1 MGSDGMQITIPDF
14 NDDDDAYRSGPLFGR
29 AAASGGQPS
38 IWGNA
43 TFSSLG
49 LESPTISTPQGINER
64 PGGSYFHARGD
75 SSASQDS
82 GFSAPYNGSAA
93 TSGTARKA
101 SKSAPFTH
109 STQSSVAT
117 TSSSPFAKKSSFA
130 SLRNAF
136 KSAKSNDVPPPMP
149 TLDMQ
154 AYPALNNP
162 FNRSTSSLA
171 QAPPMPSRQ
180 NTMNASPPNF
190 RPATPGG
197 GEGRAK
203 PSKSRDYTRSQHS
216 HSGSL
221 FHNSDNGSDHGIGHL
236 PFGSPPPLPPMPN
249 AFGMHADD
257 AGSFSDAEDRVVPDP
272 KTPSDYA
279 LHAIFLRF
287 AASAE
292 SHIDEFLRLPMDR
305 EPHLEDYIGPGV
317 DEKFDDMLSSL
328 GKVAQRHAQPVID
341 SIMRWRKSQSDPV
354 SQDVLRHHLSQSP
367 SAPRAVRMPDVSHAL
382 KERKL
387 LASIYIMSRALIA
400 VAKSISKDG
409 LPETEGHSLEELTFD
424 QFKRHDPKM
433 TLQSANHR
441 CIADLHA
448 ALLGHLADIRFES
461 VTDRFLTELGP
472 IAAGQVA
479 KDADMRFENLVKGL
493 KHIHIKAS
501 QIRHVWPPERFEE
514 GAEFLAALSK
524 SFENA
529 HGNRLKTIFAE
540 TMVQLLHPIGKTAQ
554 AEVNHPEWAKAM
566 EVIYPKARDMTTK
579 PRYWHVA
586 YPLAITALCV
596 APHEYFLRN
605 WTASFEAGL
614 GRLKEKVHRMTVLNG
629 MMRLLWTYLYRCH
642 EPASTVSIKLD
653 GVFKHFFPPN
663 RLAVVPQEDHLQPF
677 IYMVHFALSRHFD
690 IGSELCLDLLQERNI
705 NAQSS
710 QIAHALAPERMTIA
724 TQAILLSLNLIERE
738 ESVPSW
744 PSSTDFTSIPP
755 WEDYPSSSSTLPA
768 AVHSKTNW
776 MEFLDRANSCLA
788 VVARACFQS
797 VGKWSVLDEQW
808 STSRLGPAYEET
820 NNYIVRHHPEG
831 SVAYSEQYGP
841 QINVLQV
848 IYQSWPRCLHST
860 LPPDDAFDMLIRGVI
875 HIEPAVGE
883 ASTSA
888 LQRFMADPI
897 HAPVLLS
904 RFSAF
909 LFSTLSIAQ
918 EGFGMRLPIECARL
932 LNLWISFVDRWIHET
947 MQRPVQSWT
956 PEDSDNIISRI
967 EEIETGALFLL
978 AHRRPSAFTVGV
990 KAVRLLKVL
999 MEYMSPEPS
1008 TPASINPHELFAF
1021 VHGLFEEGSSDVFL
1035 RGLDDILEPDEAG
1048 RLEQWRQS
1056 TRPDKLVR
1064 LADSE
1069 HPIDRVLWRHVYS
1082 SYVQT
1087 HMDHAPSIGTT
1098 LREKLV
1104 AAASRGTQ
1112 TMLQL
1117 SGVTSRLPTN
1127 VPQRTGSSGDRDGAR
1142 LVAESRDAI
1151 GQWYSWLKLI
1161 CATALVADSR
1171 PALGGI
1177 RDHSRA
1183 RSDTDFGI
1191 EQMQTTH
1198 DLFWALSRFLD
1209 SDYTIFREVAVSCI
1223 SSFPASG
1230 YSQLLED
1237 LSKLQ
1242 SRQHYDDPRTKSVIA
1257 TPMIGRAR
1265 RQERFHTAVARIYF
1279 LTAHSL
1285 QDQRSTGRQAALTYV
1300 LKYVRNTQT
1309 FLTSPDNRDRFS
1321 MQRLRRYFCGTIE
1334 RLFDA
1339 LATLKD
1345 SDRFIPHNLHLSL
1358 YTMCEEWCQ
1367 LGKQSEDV
1375 KMRLV
1380 YMQTMAA
1387 KSYSD
1392 PASQAEIIQVFQTET
1407 RALSHAAIGA
1417 MAALCQKAFFPPD
1430 VESNSPTDRQVLESL
1445 RPLQVG
1451 PTLDRL
1457 TAILA
1462 SFHEAVQAAGKKALR
1477 SLLSYGRCSPTFLDE
1492 CLRRAFVTSRELDT
1506 SNARFFE
1513 VVADAVC
1520 SGAATAFSF
1529 AQIVCLGLSN
1539 LCHPLLEIRRQA
1551 FNMLELVHEQSM
1563 GIISLSQYEAAVG
1576 SSAPSTYLHAH
1587 RLISDVLAGEH
1598 PDHAIKVLA
1607 QLSDWLPRV
1616 FDSRSER
1623 GVLLLLQ
1630 SLEYWVPNIDL
1641 MNDDK
1646 SGLSSEGR
1654 LTIYHLMTLTL
1665 RYAESYAEQV
1675 LVLWTRLVDTPN
1687 QSNGHAVIRFLLE
1700 QSHKVGST
1708 IFISCAAK
1716 IVACLSQSVI
1726 GRQMVEELCSVVEPA
1741 RMLPSIEHKLAH
1753 PNNEDL
1759 ELWSDLDIL
1768 FSEKPRL
1775 SLGVAQFALL
1785 FLSETAL
1792 ERYWEFQDQLP
1803 VLFHA
1808 LFMHLDH
1815 RQPFVQQ
1822 RSRHMLFQ
1830 LLRSC
1835 LTGYDELPDR
1845 SLHRSR
1851 PELKAAI
1858 QDLEKDLEARIWKED
1873 ESGTEVEA
1881 KMRWFGNAVLT
1892 LVEPLH
1898 PKLSEQWGTL
1908 ALNWGTACS
1917 IRPVAF
1923 RSLQLYRA
1931 LTPRIG
1937 PTHIG
1942 MLLGRLANT
1951 IADEDLAIQSFN
1963 VEIISTLTA
1972 LAGCSDLDSSQ
1983 LPQLFWC
1990 AVACLSTIVE
2000 TEFLHTLHLLDAVLT
2015 RIDLNDPDTADLLF
2029 AYMPTNWTGSS
2040 TLQSSLLTGLRS
2052 SVTSGLTLKILQQLA
2067 KVEDSRLI
2075 DPTEG
2080 RVRDLYTL
2088 SLPWCLHAMSEDIK
2102 DESLQEFA
2110 LNISRL
2116 AEEEE
2121 RPSIERIMTS
2131 FAKGRFRTRDDF
2143 LRQSV
2148 ASLREHYG
2156 VDHWTDVITLLMGLV
2171 LNDARWLQVQTM
2183 QLLKVLF
2190 QQRETKSQVD
2200 LLGSE
2205 LLMPLLRLL
2214 ETDRAAHALDVLDE
2228 PMQISGG
2235 PAAKHVLRMS
2245 LHHHLRASARDVES
2259 VADVFGI
2266 PQPSGWCVPRAGA
2279 HRDACRANVVAVFD
2293 LGKGTL
2299 RPSRIDF
2306 QPDDELAALG
2316 LGHRGMR
2323 HGTGDNGDEDDI
2335 GDMVQDLHELSSYF
2349 QEEPSVDSVV
2359 VNGGS
2364 VSTPVPNGVGGAVSH
2379 RQLEARVAAI
2389 LAKSAEGAER
2399 DVPPTPFVDVFSVN
2413 GSGGGHAANNGHS
2426 HGHGP
2431 VGVLSPTYEEDSE
2444 DESDSDTESDLFEY
2458 DSPSFARFMKPA
2470 PGLAHAHNSH

>member
-14 NDDDDAYRSGPLFGR
+14 NDDDDTFRSTPLFGR
-29 AAASGGQPS
+29 PQQTS

-43 TFSSLG
+43 GGGSG
-49 LESPTISTPQGINER
+49 LDSPTILTPQAINER

-75 SSASQDS
+75 SIASQDS
-82 GFSAPYNGSAA
+82 GQSVPYTSSAPVSTG
-93 TSGTARKA
+93 RKA
-101 SKSAPFTH
+101 SKAAPFTH

-117 TSSSPFAKKSSFA
+117 TSSSPFTKKPSFA

-136 KSAKSNDVPPPMP
+136 KSAKSTEAPPPMP
-149 TLDMQ
+149 PLDVQ
-154 AYPALNNP
+154 AYPALKNP

-171 QAPPMPSRQ
+171 QLPPVPSRQ
-180 NTMNASPPNF
+180 TTMNASPPHF

-197 GEGRAK
+197 GDGRAK
-203 PSKSRDYTRSQHS
+203 TPKSRDYTRSQHS

-221 FHNSDNGSDHGIGHL
+221 FYNSDTGSDYGHGHY
-236 PFGSPPPLPPMPN
+236 PFSSSPPPVPPMPN
-249 AFGMHADD
+249 AFGGHADD
-257 AGSFSDAEDRVVPDP
+257 VGSFSDAEDRIALEP
-272 KTPSDYA
+272 KTPCEFA

-287 AASAE
+287 AAATE
-292 SHIDEFLRLPMDR
+292 SHIEEFLRLPLDR
-305 EPHLEDYIGPGV
+305 EPYLEDYMGPGV

-328 GKVAQRHAQPVID
+328 GKVAQRNAKPVVE
-341 SIMRWRKSQSDPV
+341 SIMRWRKSQKDPV
-354 SQDVLRHHLSQSP
+354 GQELLDHHFSQLP
-367 SAPRAVRMPDVSHAL
+367 SAPRALRMPDASQVL
-382 KERKL
+382 NERKR
-387 LASIYIMSRALIA
+387 LAAFYIMCRALIA
-400 VAKSISKDG
+400 VTRSISKDG
-409 LPETEGHSLEELTFD
+409 LPDAVGHSLEELMFE
-424 QFKRHDPKM
+424 QFKRHDPKLTM
-433 TLQSANHR
+433 QSANYR

-448 ALLGHLADIRFES
+448 VLLGHLADIRFES

-479 KDADMRFENLVKGL
+479 KDADMRYENLVKGL
-493 KHIHIKAS
+493 RHIHIK
-501 QIRHVWPPERFEE
+501 VWPPERFEE
-514 GAEFLAALSK
+514 GADFLASLSK
-524 SFENA
+524 AFENA

-540 TMVQLLHPIGKTAQ
+540 TLVQMLHPIGKTAQ
-554 AEVNHPEWAKAM
+554 AEVNHPEWAKAI
-566 EVIYPKARDMTTK
+566 EVIYPKARDMSAK
-579 PRYWHVA
+579 PRYWQVA
-586 YPLAITALCV
+586 YPLAVTALCV

-605 WTASFEAGL
+605 WSACFEAGL
-614 GRLKEKVHRMTVLNG
+614 GKLKEKVHRITVLNG

-642 EPASTVSIKLD
+642 EPASTASAKLD

-663 RLAVVPQEDHLQPF
+663 RLAINPPEEHLQPF

-690 IGSELCLDLLQERNI
+690 VGSELCLELLQERAVNSV
-705 NAQSS
+705 NTQTS
-710 QIAHALAPERMTIA
+710 QLSQLLAPERMTIA
-724 TQAILLSLNLIERE
+724 AQAILLSLHVIERE
-738 ESVPSW
+738 EPMPSW
-744 PSSTDFTSIPP
+744 PSSSDFASIPS
-755 WEDYPSSSSTLPA
+755 WEDYPSASGALPA
-768 AVHSKTNW
+768 SVTSKTNW
-776 MEFLDRANSCLA
+776 TDFLDRATSCLTI
-788 VVARACFQS
+788 VALACFKS
-797 VGKWSVLDEQW
+797 VGKWSVLDDQW
-808 STSRLGPAYEET
+808 TTSRLGPTYEET
-820 NNYIVRHHPEG
+820 HNYVIRHHPEG
-831 SVAYSEQYGP
+831 SVAYSDQYSP
-841 QINVLQV
+841 QINMLQV
-848 IYQSWPRCLHST
+848 SYQSWPRFLHSS
-860 LPPDDAFDMLIRGVI
+860 LSLDDAFDMLIRGVI
-875 HIEPAVGE
+875 HIEPAIGE
-883 ASTSA
+883 AATLA
-888 LQRFMADPI
+888 LQRFMADAA
-897 HAPVLLS
+897 HASILLS

-909 LFSTLSIAQ
+909 LFSNASIAQ
-918 EGFGMRLPIECARL
+918 EGFGMRLPVECARL
-932 LNLWISFVDRWIHET
+932 VNLWISFVDRWIHDT
-947 MQRPVQSWT
+947 MQQPPQSWSQGELENVT
-956 PEDSDNIISRI
+956 ARV

-978 AHRRPSAFTVGV
+978 AHRKPSAYTVGV
-990 KAVRLLKVL
+990 KAVRLLKAL
-999 MEYMSPEPS
+999 MDHMSPEPS
-1008 TPASINPHELFAF
+1008 TPSSVRPRELFAF
-1021 VHGLFEEGSSDVFL
+1021 IRGLFGDGSPDTFF
-1035 RGLDDILEPDEAG
+1035 RGLDDILESDEAA
-1048 RLEQWRQS
+1048 RLNQWRQS
-1056 TRPDKLVR
+1056 ARLDKLVR

-1069 HPIDRVLWRHVYS
+1069 HFVDRVLWRHVYPLFL
-1082 SYVQT
+1082 QT
-1087 HMDHAPSIGTT
+1087 YMDLAPSIGTT
-1098 LREKLV
+1098 FREKLV
-1104 AAASRGTQ
+1104 AAAARGASIMQ
-1112 TMLQL
+1112 QL
-1117 SGVTSRLPTN
+1117 SGVNSRLPPN
-1127 VPQRTGSSGDRDGAR
+1127 LPQRTGSSGDRDGAR
-1142 LVAESRDAI
+1142 LVAENRDLI
-1151 GQWYSWLKLI
+1151 NQWHLWLKLI
-1161 CATALVADSR
+1161 SATALVSDSR
-1171 PALGGI
+1171 QAFGGM

-1183 RSDTDFGI
+1183 RSDTDFGP

-1209 SDYTIFREVAVSCI
+1209 SDYTIFRDLAVSCI

-1230 YSQLLED
+1230 YAQLLED

-1242 SRQHYDDPRTKSVIA
+1242 SRQHYDDPRAKGTVT

-1279 LTAHSL
+1279 LTTHSL
-1285 QDQRSTGRQAALTYV
+1285 QDQRSSSRQTALTYV
-1300 LKYVRNTQT
+1300 LKYVRRMQE

-1334 RLFDA
+1334 HLFDA

-1345 SDRFIPHNLHLSL
+1345 SDRFIPHNLHLAL
-1358 YTMCEEWCQ
+1358 YTMCEQWCQ

-1375 KMRLV
+1375 KRRLV
-1380 YMQTMAA
+1380 HMQTMAA
-1387 KSYSD
+1387 NSYSD
-1392 PASQAEIIQVFQTET
+1392 PASQADIIQVFQTET

-1430 VESNSPTDRQVLESL
+1430 LESNSPTDRQALESL
-1445 RPLQVG
+1445 KPLQVG
-1451 PTLDRL
+1451 STLDRL

-1462 SFHEAVQAAGKKALR
+1462 SFHEPVQAAGKKALR
-1477 SLLSYGRCSPTFLDE
+1477 SLLCYSRCSPNFLDE

-1520 SGAATAFSF
+1520 TGNATAFSF
-1529 AQIVCLGLSN
+1529 AQVVCLGLSN

-1551 FNMLELVHEQSM
+1551 FNMLEMVHEQEM
-1563 GIISLSQYEAAVG
+1563 GMISLSQYEAAVG

-1607 QLSDWLPRV
+1607 QLADWLPRV
-1616 FDSRSER
+1616 FDNRSER

-1641 MNDDK
+1641 MNDDR

-1654 LTIYHLMTLTL
+1654 LTIYHLMALTL

-1716 IVACLSQSVI
+1716 IVACLSQSAI

-1753 PNNEDL
+1753 PNDEDL

-1803 VLFHA
+1803 ILFHA

-1845 SLHRSR
+1845 SLYRSR

-1858 QDLEKDLEARIWKED
+1858 QSLEKEAEARLWKED
-1873 ESGTEVEA
+1873 ESGPEVEE
-1881 KMRWFGNAVLT
+1881 KMRWLGNAVLN

-1898 PKLSEQWGTL
+1898 PKLSELWGTL

-1937 PTHIG
+1937 PTHVG

-1951 IADEDLAIQSFN
+1951 IADENEAIQSFN

-1972 LAGCSDLDSSQ
+1972 LASSDDLDAWQ

-1990 AVACLSTIVE
+1990 AVACLSTTVE
-2000 TEFLHTLHLLDAVLT
+2000 SEFLHTLHLLDAVLT
-2015 RIDLNDPDTADLLF
+2015 RIDLNDPDTAELLF

-2040 TLQSSLLTGLRS
+2040 SLQSNLLIGLRS
-2052 SVTSGLTLKILQQLA
+2052 SVTSSHTLKLLQRLT
-2067 KVEDSRLI
+2067 KVDDSRLI
-2075 DPTEG
+2075 DPSEG

-2088 SLPWCLHAMSEDIK
+2088 SLPWCLRAMADDLK

-2110 LNISRL
+2110 MHISRL

-2121 RPSIERIMTS
+2121 RPSIQRIMTS
-2131 FAKGRFRTRDDF
+2131 FAKARFRTKDDF

-2156 VDHWTDVITLLMGLV
+2156 VDHWTEVITLLMGLV
-2171 LNDARWLQVQTM
+2171 LNNERWLRVHTM
-2183 QLLKVLF
+2183 QILKVLF

-2205 LLMPLLRLL
+2205 LLMPLLALL
-2214 ETDRAAHALDVLDE
+2214 ETDLAAQALDVLDE

-2245 LHHHLRASARDVES
+2245 LHHHLPTNPEDVES
-2259 VADVFGI
+2259 VAEVFGI
-2266 PQPSGWCVPRAGA
+2266 PKPSGWCVPRAGA
-2279 HRDACRANVVAVFD
+2279 RRDECRANVVAVFD
-2293 LGKGTL
+2293 LGKGAL

-2306 QPDDELAALG
+2306 QPDDELGLALS
-2316 LGHRGMR
+2316 RGR
-2323 HGTGDNGDEDDI
+2323 GALALQSEDDL
-2335 GDMVQDLHELSSYF
+2335 GEMVQHLHELSSFF
-2349 QEEPSVDSVV
+2349 QDEPPEDLADPRGG
-2359 VNGGS
+2359 NGGAPATNGDG
-2364 VSTPVPNGVGGAVSH
+2364 VADKVPH
-2379 RQLEARVAAI
+2379 RQLEARVMAI
-2389 LAKSAEGAER
+2389 LAKSAESTER
-2399 DVPPTPFVDVFSVN
+2399 DVPPTPFVDVFNVGGTGIAVGPEN
-2413 GSGGGHAANNGHS
+2413 G
-2426 HGHGP
+2426 
-2431 VGVLSPTYEEDSE
+2431 LSPTYEEDSE
-2444 DESDSDTESDLFEY
+2444 DETDSDTESDLFEY
-2458 DSPSFARFMKPA
+2458 DSPSFARFMNPS
-2470 PGLAHAHNSH
+2470 GLQAAALSHSSH

>member
-14 NDDDDAYRSGPLFGR
+14 TDDDETFRSTPLFGR
-29 AAASGGQPS
+29 PQQTSM
-38 IWGNA
+38 WGNA
-43 TFSSLG
+43 GSSSG
-49 LESPTISTPQGINER
+49 LDSPTILTPQAMSER

-75 SSASQDS
+75 SIASQDS
-82 GFSAPYNGSAA
+82 GQSVPY
-93 TSGTARKA
+93 TSSGPLPTPRKA
-101 SKSAPFTH
+101 SKTAPFTH

-117 TSSSPFAKKSSFA
+117 TSSSPFTKKSSFA

-136 KSAKSNDVPPPMP
+136 KSAKSTEVPPPMP
-149 TLDMQ
+149 PLDVQ
-154 AYPALNNP
+154 AYPALKNP

-171 QAPPMPSRQ
+171 QLPPGPSRQ
-180 NTMNASPPNF
+180 ATMNASPPQF

-197 GEGRAK
+197 GDGRAK
-203 PSKSRDYTRSQHS
+203 TPKSRDYTRSQHS

-221 FHNSDNGSDHGIGHL
+221 FYNSDTGSDHGHGHY
-236 PFGSPPPLPPMPN
+236 PFSSSPPPVPPMPN
-249 AFGMHADD
+249 AFGGHADD
-257 AGSFSDAEDRVVPDP
+257 AGSFSDAEDKIALDP
-272 KTPSDYA
+272 KTPAEFA

-292 SHIDEFLRLPMDR
+292 SHINEFLRLPLDR
-305 EPHLEDYIGPGV
+305 EPYLEDYMGPGV

-328 GKVAQRHAQPVID
+328 GKVAQRNAKPVVD
-341 SIMRWRKSQSDPV
+341 SVMRWRKSQNDPAT
-354 SQDVLRHHLSQSP
+354 QDLLRHHLSQSP
-367 SAPRAVRMPDVSHAL
+367 SAPRALRMPDVPQAL
-382 KERKL
+382 NERKW
-387 LASIYIMSRALIA
+387 LASIYIMCRALIA
-400 VAKSISKDG
+400 VARSISKDG
-409 LPETEGHSLEELTFD
+409 LPEAVGHSLEELTFE
-424 QFKRHDPKM
+424 QFKRHDPKLTM
-433 TLQSANHR
+433 QSANYR
-441 CIADLHA
+441 CIADLQA
-448 ALLGHLADIRFES
+448 ALLGHLAEIRFES

-479 KDADMRFENLVKGL
+479 KDADMRYENLVKGL
-493 KHIHIKAS
+493 KHIHIK
-501 QIRHVWPPERFEE
+501 VWPPERFEE
-514 GAEFLAALSK
+514 GADFLVSLSK
-524 SFENA
+524 VFENA

-540 TMVQLLHPIGKTAQ
+540 TLVQLLHPIGKTAQ
-554 AEVNHPEWAKAM
+554 AEVNHPEWAKAI
-566 EVIYPKARDMTTK
+566 EVIYPKARDMSAK
-579 PRYWHVA
+579 PRYWQVA
-586 YPLAITALCV
+586 YPLAVTALCV

-605 WTASFEAGL
+605 WSACFEAGL
-614 GRLKEKVHRMTVLNG
+614 GKLKEKVHRITVLNG

-642 EPASTVSIKLD
+642 EPASTASAKLD

-663 RLAVVPQEDHLQPF
+663 RLAINPQEEHLQPF
-677 IYMVHFALSRHFD
+677 TYMVHFALSRHFD
-690 IGSELCLDLLQERNI
+690 VGSELCLDLLQERAVNS
-705 NAQSS
+705 QTS
-710 QIAHALAPERMTIA
+710 QISHVLAPERMTIA
-724 TQAILLSLNLIERE
+724 TQAILLSLHLIERE
-738 ESVPSW
+738 EPIPSW
-744 PSSTDFTSIPP
+744 PSSGDFTSIPS
-755 WEDYPSSSSTLPA
+755 WEDYPSSSGVLPA
-768 AVHSKTNW
+768 SIASKPSWTD
-776 MEFLDRANSCLA
+776 FLDRATLCLTTVA
-788 VVARACFQS
+788 VACFQS
-797 VGKWSVLDEQW
+797 VGKWSVLDDQW
-808 STSRLGPAYEET
+808 TSSRLGPAYEET
-820 NNYIVRHHPEG
+820 HNYIIRHHQEG
-831 SVAYSEQYGP
+831 SVAYSDQYSP
-841 QINVLQV
+841 QISILQV
-848 IYQSWPRCLHST
+848 IYQSWPRFLHSS
-860 LPPDDAFDMLIRGVI
+860 LSLDDAFDMLIRGVI

-883 ASTSA
+883 AATFA
-888 LQRFMADPI
+888 LQRFMADAA
-897 HAPVLLS
+897 HASIVLS
-904 RFSAF
+904 RFSAY
-909 LFSTLSIAQ
+909 LFSTTSIAQ
-918 EGFGMRLPIECARL
+918 EGFGMRLPVECTRL
-932 LNLWISFVDRWIHET
+932 VNLWISFVDRWIHET
-947 MQRPVQSWT
+947 VQRPPQSWSQGELDKVIT
-956 PEDSDNIISRI
+956 RV

-978 AHRRPSAFTVGV
+978 AHRKPSAYTAGV
-990 KAVRLLKVL
+990 KAIRLLKVL
-999 MEYMSPEPS
+999 MEHMSPEPS
-1008 TPASINPHELFAF
+1008 TPASNKPHELFAF
-1021 VHGLFEEGSSDVFL
+1021 IHGLSEDGSPDAFF
-1035 RGLDDILEPDEAG
+1035 RGLDDVLEPDEAA
-1048 RLEQWRQS
+1048 RLAQWRQS

-1069 HPIDRVLWRHVYS
+1069 HSIDRVLWRHVYPLF
-1082 SYVQT
+1082 VQT
-1087 HMDHAPSIGTT
+1087 YMDHAPSIGTT
-1098 LREKLV
+1098 LREKFV
-1104 AAASRGTQ
+1104 TAAARGASFMQ
-1112 TMLQL
+1112 QL
-1117 SGVTSRLPTN
+1117 SGVNSRLPTN

-1142 LVAESRDAI
+1142 LVADNRDLI
-1151 GQWYSWLKLI
+1151 NQWHLWLKLI
-1161 CATALVADSR
+1161 CATALVSDSR

-1183 RSDTDFGI
+1183 RSDTDFGP

-1209 SDYTIFREVAVSCI
+1209 SDFTIFRDLAVSCI
-1223 SSFPASG
+1223 SSFPANG
-1230 YSQLLED
+1230 YAQLLED

-1242 SRQHYDDPRTKSVIA
+1242 SRQHYDDPRAKGAIA

-1285 QDQRSTGRQAALTYV
+1285 QDQRSSGRQAALTYV
-1300 LKYVRNTQT
+1300 LKYVRRMQE
-1309 FLTSPDNRDRFS
+1309 FLTSSDNRDRFS

-1345 SDRFIPHNLHLSL
+1345 SDRFIPHNLHLAL

-1375 KMRLV
+1375 KRRLV
-1380 YMQTMAA
+1380 HMQTMAA

-1430 VESNSPTDRQVLESL
+1430 IESNSPTDRQALDSL
-1445 RPLQVG
+1445 KPLQVG

-1457 TAILA
+1457 TAIMA
-1462 SFHEAVQAAGKKALR
+1462 SFHEPVQAAGKKALR
-1477 SLLSYGRCSPTFLDE
+1477 SLLCYSRCSATFLDE

-1520 SGAATAFSF
+1520 TGNATAFNF

-1551 FNMLELVHEQSM
+1551 FNMLELVHEQAM
-1563 GIISLSQYEAAVG
+1563 GMIPLSQYEAAVG

-1607 QLSDWLPRV
+1607 QLADWLPRV
-1616 FDSRSER
+1616 FDNRSER

-1641 MNDDK
+1641 MNDER

-1654 LTIYHLMTLTL
+1654 LTIYHLMALTL

-1675 LVLWTRLVDTPN
+1675 LVLWTRLVDAPN

-1716 IVACLSQSVI
+1716 IVACLSQSAV

-1753 PNNEDL
+1753 PNDEDL

-1815 RQPFVQQ
+1815 RQPFLQQ

-1845 SLHRSR
+1845 SMYRSR
-1851 PELKAAI
+1851 PELKAVI
-1858 QDLEKDLEARIWKED
+1858 QNLEKEVEARLWRDD
-1873 ESGTEVEA
+1873 ESGPEIEE
-1881 KMRWFGNAVLT
+1881 KMRWFGNAVLN

-1937 PTHIG
+1937 PTHVG

-1951 IADEDLAIQSFN
+1951 IADDDLAIQSFN
-1963 VEIISTLTA
+1963 VEIMSTLTA
-1972 LAGCSDLDSSQ
+1972 LACSSDLDASQ

-1990 AVACLSTIVE
+1990 AVACLSTTVE
-2000 TEFLHTLHLLDAVLT
+2000 AEFLHALRLLDAVLT
-2015 RIDLNDPDTADLLF
+2015 RVDLNDPDTTELLF
-2029 AYMPTNWTGSS
+2029 AYMPANWTGSGS
-2040 TLQSSLLTGLRS
+2040 LQSSLLIGLRS
-2052 SVTSGLTLKILQQLA
+2052 SVTSDLTLKLLQRLA
-2067 KVEDSRLI
+2067 KIGDARLI
-2075 DPTEG
+2075 DPSEG

-2088 SLPWCLHAMSEDIK
+2088 SLPWCLHAMTEDSR
-2102 DESLQEFA
+2102 DECLQEFA
-2110 LNISRL
+2110 LDISRL

-2121 RPSIERIMTS
+2121 RPSVQRIMTS
-2131 FAKGRFRTRDDF
+2131 FAKGRFRTKDDF

-2156 VDHWTDVITLLMGLV
+2156 VDHWTEVITLLMGLV
-2171 LNDARWLQVQTM
+2171 LNNQRWLQVQTM
-2183 QLLKVLF
+2183 QILKVLF

-2214 ETDRAAHALDVLDE
+2214 ETDLAAQALDVLDE

-2245 LHHHLRASARDVES
+2245 LHHHLRASPRDVES
-2259 VADVFGI
+2259 FAEVFGI
-2266 PQPSGWCVPRAGA
+2266 PEPSGWCVPRTET
-2279 HRDACRANVVAVFD
+2279 RREECRANVVAVFD
-2293 LGKGTL
+2293 LGKGNL

-2306 QPDDELAALG
+2306 QPDDELALVLG
-2316 LGHRGMR
+2316 RGQGSLAVQSDDDLGK
-2323 HGTGDNGDEDDI
+2323 
-2335 GDMVQDLHELSSYF
+2335 MVQNLHELSTFF
-2349 QEEPSVDSVV
+2349 QEEPSEDST
-2359 VNGGS
+2359 GS
-2364 VSTPVPNGVGGAVSH
+2364 SDGPRTDGHDAADGVPH
-2379 RQLEARVAAI
+2379 RQLEARVMAI
-2389 LAKSAEGAER
+2389 LAKSAESRDR
-2399 DVPPTPFVDVFSVN
+2399 DVPPTPFVDVFSV
-2413 GSGGGHAANNGHS
+2413 GGGGTVMRNGN
-2426 HGHGP
+2426 G
-2431 VGVLSPTYEEDSE
+2431 LSPTYEEDSE

-2458 DSPSFARFMKPA
+2458 DSPSFARFMN
-2470 PGLAHAHNSH
+2470 PGGPQSGALAHSTY

>member
-14 NDDDDAYRSGPLFGR
+14 NDDDDTFRGGPFFGR
-29 AAASGGQPS
+29 AAGSM
-38 IWGNA
+38 WGNA
-43 TFSSLG
+43 GSSSG
-49 LESPTISTPQGINER
+49 LESPTISTPQAINER
-64 PGGSYFHARGD
+64 AGGSYFHARGD
-75 SSASQDS
+75 SIASQDS
-82 GFSAPYNGSAA
+82 GQSVPYVG
-93 TSGTARKA
+93 GTQRKA
-101 SKSAPFTH
+101 AKAAPFTH

-117 TSSSPFAKKSSFA
+117 TSSSPFTKKSSFA

-136 KSAKSNDVPPPMP
+136 KKSNEVPPPMP
-149 TLDMQ
+149 
-154 AYPALNNP
+154 AYPALNVDP

-171 QAPPMPSRQ
+171 QVTPIPTRPTTS
-180 NTMNASPPNF
+180 NISSPQL

-197 GEGRAK
+197 GEGRARTPK
-203 PSKSRDYTRSQHS
+203 SKDYGRAQHA

-221 FHNSDNGSDHGIGHL
+221 FYSSDNGSDHGHY
-236 PFGSPPPLPPMPN
+236 PFSSSPPPVPPMPD
-249 AFGMHADD
+249 AFAGLADD
-257 AGSFSDAEDRVVPDP
+257 TGSFSDGEDRVVPDP

-287 AASAE
+287 AAAAE
-292 SHIDEFLRLPMDR
+292 QHIDKFLHLPLDR
-305 EPHLEDYIGPGV
+305 EPPLEENMGPGI
-317 DEKFDDMLSSL
+317 DKKFDDMLSSL
-328 GKVAQRHAQPVID
+328 GKIAQRHAKPVVD
-341 SIMRWRKSQSDPV
+341 SVMRWRKSQSDPAG
-354 SQDVLRHHLSQSP
+354 QDLLRHHLSQSP
-367 SAPRAVRMPDVSHAL
+367 SGSRALRMPDVAQAL
-382 KERKL
+382 NERKW

-400 VAKSISKDG
+400 VARSISKDG
-409 LPETEGHSLEELTFD
+409 LPEAVGHSLEELTFE
-424 QFKRHDPKM
+424 QFKRHDAKLTM
-433 TLQSANHR
+433 QSANYR
-441 CIADLHA
+441 CNAELHA
-448 ALLGHLADIRFES
+448 ELLGHLAEIRFES

-493 KHIHIKAS
+493 KHIHIK
-501 QIRHVWPPERFEE
+501 VWPPERFEE
-514 GAEFLAALSK
+514 SAEFLASLSK
-524 SFENA
+524 AFENA

-540 TMVQLLHPIGKTAQ
+540 TLVQLLHPIGKTAQ
-554 AEVNHPEWAKAM
+554 AEVNHPEWAKAI

-579 PRYWHVA
+579 PRYWQVA
-586 YPLAITALCV
+586 YPLAVTALCV

-605 WTASFEAGL
+605 WSACFEAGL
-614 GRLKEKVHRMTVLNG
+614 GKLKEKVHRMTVLNG
-629 MMRLLWTYLYRCH
+629 MLRLLWTYLYRCH
-642 EPASTVSIKLD
+642 EPVSTASTKLD
-653 GVFKHFFPPN
+653 GVFKHFFPAN
-663 RLAVVPQEDHLQPF
+663 RLIVVPQEDHLQPF

-705 NAQSS
+705 NSQSS
-710 QIAHALAPERMTIA
+710 QIAHVLAPERMTIA

-738 ESVPSW
+738 EPMPSW

-755 WEDYPSSSSTLPA
+755 WEDYPSSSDTLPA
-768 AVHSKTNW
+768 SVSAKTNW
-776 MEFLDRANSCLA
+776 VDFLDRATSCLA
-788 VVARACFQS
+788 LVASACYQS

-820 NNYIVRHHPEG
+820 HNYIIKHHPEG
-831 SVAYSEQYGP
+831 SVAYSDQYSP
-841 QINVLQV
+841 QINVLLV
-848 IYQSWPRCLHST
+848 IYQSWPRCLHSS
-860 LPPDDAFDMLIRGVI
+860 LSLDDAFDMLIRGVI

-883 ASTSA
+883 AATAA
-888 LQRFMADPI
+888 LQRFMADP
-897 HAPVLLS
+897 ARGPVLLS

-909 LFSTLSIAQ
+909 LFSPSSIAL
-918 EGFGMRLPIECARL
+918 EGFGMRLPIECTRL

-947 MQRPVQSWT
+947 LEKPLQAWT
-956 PEDSDNIISRI
+956 IEETENIVARV

-978 AHRRPSAFTVGV
+978 AHRKASAYTVGV
-990 KAVRLLKVL
+990 KSIRFLKLL
-999 MEYMSPEPS
+999 MEHMCPEPS

-1021 VHGLFEEGSSDVFL
+1021 VHGLFEEGSSDIFF
-1035 RGLDDILEPDEAG
+1035 RGLDDILEPEHLA
-1048 RLEQWRQS
+1048 RLGQWRQS
-1056 TRPDKLVR
+1056 TNPDKLVR

-1069 HPIDRVLWRHVYS
+1069 HSTDRTIWRHVYS
-1082 SYVQT
+1082 QFVQT
-1087 HMDHAPSIGTT
+1087 YMDHSPSIGTT
-1098 LREKLV
+1098 LREKLIT
-1104 AAASRGTQ
+1104 AAARGTHLMQ
-1112 TMLQL
+1112 QL
-1117 SGVTSRLPTN
+1117 SGVNSRLPTN
-1127 VPQRTGSSGDRDGAR
+1127 VPQRTGSGDRDGAR
-1142 LVAESRDAI
+1142 LVSENRDVIA
-1151 GQWYSWLKLI
+1151 QWHSWIKLV
-1161 CATALVADSR
+1161 CSTALVSDTRA
-1171 PALGGI
+1171 ALGGM

-1183 RSDTDFGI
+1183 RSDTEFGTD
-1191 EQMQTTH
+1191 QMQTTH

-1209 SDYTIFREVAVSCI
+1209 SDFTVFRDLAVSCI
-1223 SSFPASG
+1223 SSFPANG
-1230 YSQLLED
+1230 YSHLLED

-1242 SRQHYDDPRTKSVIA
+1242 SRQHWDDPRAKAA
-1257 TPMIGRAR
+1257 TAAPTIGRAR
-1265 RQERFHTAVARIYF
+1265 RLERFHTAVARIYF

-1300 LKYVRNTQT
+1300 LKYLRNMQT
-1309 FLTSPDNRDRFS
+1309 FLMSPDNRERFS

-1345 SDRFIPHNLHLSL
+1345 SDRFIPHNLHLAL
-1358 YTMCEEWCQ
+1358 YTMCEDWCQ

-1375 KMRLV
+1375 KKRLV

-1417 MAALCQKAFFPPD
+1417 MASLCQKAFFPPD
-1430 VESNSPTDRQVLESL
+1430 VESNSPTDRQGLDSL

-1451 PTLDRL
+1451 STFDRL

-1462 SFHEAVQAAGKKALR
+1462 SFHEPVQAAGKKALR
-1477 SLLSYGRCSPTFLDE
+1477 SLLCYSRCSPGFLDE

-1513 VVADAVC
+1513 VVADALT

-1529 AQIVCLGLSN
+1529 AQVVCLGLSN

-1551 FNMLELVHEQSM
+1551 FNMLEMVHEQSM

-1598 PDHAIKVLA
+1598 PDQAIKVLA
-1607 QLSDWLPRV
+1607 QLADWLPRV
-1616 FDSRSER
+1616 FDNRSER

-1630 SLEYWVPNIDL
+1630 SLEYWVPSIDL

-1654 LTIYHLMTLTL
+1654 LTIYHLMALTL

-1716 IVACLSQSVI
+1716 IVACLSQSAI

-1741 RMLPSIEHKLAH
+1741 RMLPSIEHKLAP
-1753 PNNEDL
+1753 PNHEDL

-1768 FSEKPRL
+1768 FSGEPRL
-1775 SLGVAQFALL
+1775 SLGVAQYALL

-1815 RQPFVQQ
+1815 RHPFVQQ

-1845 SLHRSR
+1845 SLYRSR

-1858 QDLEKDLEARIWKED
+1858 QDLEKEIGTRTWKDD
-1873 ESGTEVEA
+1873 ENSTDVEG
-1881 KMRWFGNAVLT
+1881 KMRWFGNAVLN

-1898 PKLSEQWGTL
+1898 PALSEQWGTL

-1917 IRPVAF
+1917 IRPIAF

-1931 LTPRIG
+1931 LTPQIG
-1937 PTHIG
+1937 PTHVG

-1951 IADEDLAIQSFN
+1951 IADEDTAIQSFN
-1963 VEIISTLTA
+1963 VEILCTLTA
-1972 LAGCSDLDSSQ
+1972 LASSSDLEANQ

-1990 AVACLSTIVE
+1990 SVACLSTTVE
-2000 TEFLHTLHLLDAVLT
+2000 TEYLHTLQLLDAVLT
-2015 RIDLNDPDTADLLF
+2015 RIDLDDPNTADLLF
-2029 AYMPTNWTGSS
+2029 QYMPTNWTGTT
-2040 TLQSSLLTGLRS
+2040 TLQPNLLSGLRS
-2052 SVTSGLTLKILQQLA
+2052 SVTSGLTLRLLERLA
-2067 KVEDSRLI
+2067 NVDDPRLI
-2075 DPTEG
+2075 DASGG

-2088 SLPWCLHAMSEDIK
+2088 SLPWCLYAMSEDSK

-2121 RPSIERIMTS
+2121 RPSIQRIMTS
-2131 FAKGRFRTRDDF
+2131 FAKARFRTRDDF

-2156 VDHWTDVITLLMGLV
+2156 AEHWTEVITLLMGLV
-2171 LNDARWLQVQTM
+2171 LNNTRWLRVQTM
-2183 QLLKVLF
+2183 QILKVLF

-2214 ETDRAAHALDVLDE
+2214 ETDLASQALDVLDE

-2245 LHHHLRASARDVES
+2245 LHHHLRANARDVES

-2266 PQPSGWCVPRAGA
+2266 AQDSGWCSPRATV
-2279 HRDACRANVVAVFD
+2279 HRETCRANVAAVFD

-2306 QPDDELAALG
+2306 QPDDELAALA
-2316 LGHRGMR
+2316 LGRVGRHRHHHR
-2323 HGTGDNGDEDDI
+2323 ERDEDRDADGDDL
-2335 GDMVQDLHELSSYF
+2335 GDMVQNLHELSSYF
-2349 QEEPSVDSVV
+2349 QEEPLVDIVSPGGTPQSTASAGVV
-2359 VNGGS
+2359 
-2364 VSTPVPNGVGGAVSH
+2364 PH

-2399 DVPPTPFVDVFSVN
+2399 DVPPTPFVDVFNVN
-2413 GSGGGHAANNGHS
+2413 GSNHSNGHGHAAN
-2426 HGHGP
+2426 
-2431 VGVLSPTYEEDSE
+2431 VLSPTYEEDSE

-2458 DSPSFARFMKPA
+2458 DSPSFAGFVNPTA
-2470 PGLAHAHNSH
+2470 SLAYSSH

>member
-1 MGSDGMQITIPDF
+1 MGSEGMQITIPDF
-14 NDDDDAYRSGPLFGR
+14 NDDDDFRPAPSLFGR
-29 AAASGGQPS
+29 AQQTSV
-38 IWGNA
+38 WGNA
-43 TFSSLG
+43 GGSSSG
-49 LESPTISTPQGINER
+49 LDSPTILTPQATFDR
-64 PGGSYFHARGD
+64 PGGSYFHNRGD
-75 SSASQDS
+75 SITSQDS
-82 GFSAPYNGSAA
+82 GQSVPYA
-93 TSGTARKA
+93 GTGTVPRKA
-101 SKSAPFTH
+101 SKTTPFTH

-117 TSSSPFAKKSSFA
+117 TSSSPFTKKSSFA

-136 KSAKSNDVPPPMP
+136 KSTKSNDAPPPMP
-149 TLDMQ
+149 PLDMQ
-154 AYPALNNP
+154 AYPALKNP
-162 FNRSTSSLA
+162 FARSTSSLA
-171 QAPPMPSRQ
+171 HAPPVPSRQ
-180 NTMNASPPNF
+180 TTMNASPLHF

-197 GEGRAK
+197 GDGR
-203 PSKSRDYTRSQHS
+203 SKTPKHKDYARSQHS
-216 HSGSL
+216 HSGSI
-221 FHNSDNGSDHGIGHL
+221 FYNSDGGSDHGHGFY
-236 PFGSPPPLPPMPN
+236 PMSSSPPPVPPMPS
-249 AFGMHADD
+249 AFGAHAED
-257 AGSFSDAEDRVVPDP
+257 AASFSDSEEKPALDP
-272 KTPSDYA
+272 RTPADYA
-279 LHAIFLRF
+279 LHAIFIRF

-292 SHIDEFLRLPMDR
+292 SHIDEFLRLPLDR
-305 EPHLEDYIGPGV
+305 DPHLEDYMGPAV
-317 DEKFDDMLSSL
+317 DEKFDEMLSSL
-328 GKVAQRHAQPVID
+328 GKVAQRNAKPVVD
-341 SIMRWRKSQSDPV
+341 SIMRWRKSQSDPA
-354 SQDVLRHHLSQSP
+354 SQDLVQYHLSQSP
-367 SAPRAVRMPDVSHAL
+367 SGTRALRMPDVPQAL
-382 KERKL
+382 NERKS
-387 LASIYIMSRALIA
+387 LASVYIMCRALIA
-400 VAKSISKDG
+400 VTRSISKDG
-409 LPETEGHSLEELTFD
+409 LPDIVGHGLEELTFEP
-424 QFKRHDPKM
+424 FKRHDPRLSM
-433 TLQSANHR
+433 QSANYR
-441 CIADLHA
+441 AIGDLHA

-472 IAAGQVA
+472 VAAGQVG
-479 KDADMRFENLVKGL
+479 KDADPKYENLVKGL
-493 KHIHIKAS
+493 RHIHIK
-501 QIRHVWPPERFEE
+501 VWPPERFEE
-514 GAEFLAALSK
+514 GAEFLASLSK
-524 SFENA
+524 SFDNA

-540 TMVQLLHPIGKTAQ
+540 TLVQLLHPIGKTAQ
-554 AEVNHPEWAKAM
+554 AEVNHPEWAKAI
-566 EVIYPKARDMTTK
+566 EVIYPKARDMTAK

-586 YPLAITALCV
+586 YPLAVTALCV

-605 WTASFEAGL
+605 WSACFEAGL
-614 GRLKEKVHRMTVLNG
+614 SKLKEKPHRIAVLNG
-629 MMRLLWTYLYRCH
+629 ILRLLWTYLYRCH
-642 EPASTVSIKLD
+642 EPLSTASAKLD
-653 GVFKHFFPPN
+653 GVFKHFFPSN
-663 RLAVVPQEDHLQPF
+663 RLGINPPEEHLQPF

-690 IGSELCLDLLQERNI
+690 VGSELCLDLLQERSVN
-705 NAQSS
+705 S
-710 QIAHALAPERMTIA
+710 QPTQVAHLLAPERMTIA
-724 TQAILLSLNLIERE
+724 TQAILLSLHLIERE
-738 ESVPSW
+738 EPMPSW
-744 PSSTDFTSIPP
+744 PMSTDFTSIPA
-755 WEDYPSSSSTLPA
+755 WEDYPSSSGPLPSSVA
-768 AVHSKTNW
+768 AKSNW
-776 MEFLDRANSCLA
+776 TDFLDRATSCLS
-788 VVARACFQS
+788 VVVLACYQS
-797 VGKWSVLDEQW
+797 VGKWSVLDDQW
-808 STSRLGPAYEET
+808 ATSRLGLAYEEAH
-820 NNYIVRHHPEG
+820 NYVVRHHPEG
-831 SVAYSEQYGP
+831 SVGYSEHYAP

-848 IYQSWPRCLHST
+848 IYQSWPRL
-860 LPPDDAFDMLIRGVI
+860 LPSSLSPDDAFDMLIRGVI

-883 ASTSA
+883 SATLA
-888 LQRFMADPI
+888 LQRFMADPSYSS
-897 HAPVLLS
+897 VLLA

-909 LFSTLSIAQ
+909 LFSTSAITQ
-918 EGFGMRLPIECARL
+918 EGFGMRLPVECTRIV
-932 LNLWISFVDRWIHET
+932 NLWISFVDRWIHDT
-947 MQRPVQSWT
+947 MQKPAHGWT
-956 PEDSDNIISRI
+956 NEETDNVMARV

-978 AHRRPSAFTVGV
+978 AHRKASAYTAGV
-990 KAVRLLKVL
+990 KAIRLLKVL
-999 MEYMSPEPS
+999 MEHMSPEPS
-1008 TPASINPHELFAF
+1008 TPSSIYPQELFAF
-1021 VHGLFEEGSSDVFL
+1021 VHGLFEDGASNHFF
-1035 RGLDDILEPDEAG
+1035 RGLDDVLEADELV
-1048 RLEQWRQS
+1048 RLGQWRQS
-1056 TRPDKLVR
+1056 SRTDKLLR

-1069 HPIDRVLWRHVYS
+1069 HSIDRILWRHLYPS
-1082 SYVQT
+1082 FVQAY
-1087 HMDHAPSIGTT
+1087 MDHAPSVGTS

-1104 AAASRGTQ
+1104 AAAARGTQ
-1112 TMLQL
+1112 IMQQL
-1117 SGVTSRLPTN
+1117 SGITSRVPVN
-1127 VPQRTGSSGDRDGAR
+1127 HPQRSGSSGDRDGAR
-1142 LVAESRDAI
+1142 LVAENRDHI
-1151 GQWYSWLKLI
+1151 SQWHVWMKLI
-1161 CATALVADSR
+1161 CATALVTDSR
-1171 PALGGI
+1171 AAMGGI

-1183 RSDTDFGI
+1183 RSDTDFGA

-1209 SDYTIFREVAVSCI
+1209 SDYTIFRDLAVSCI

-1242 SRQHYDDPRTKSVIA
+1242 SRQHYDDPRTKGVTTA
-1257 TPMIGRAR
+1257 PMIGRAR

-1300 LKYVRNTQT
+1300 LKYVRTTQS

-1345 SDRFIPHNLHLSL
+1345 SDRFIPHNLHLAL

-1375 KMRLV
+1375 KRRLV

-1387 KSYSD
+1387 KSYTD

-1407 RALSHAAIGA
+1407 RALSNAAIGA
-1417 MAALCQKAFFPPD
+1417 MAAVCQKAFFPPD
-1430 VESNSPTDRQVLESL
+1430 IESNSPTDRQALDSVK
-1445 RPLQVG
+1445 PLQVG

-1462 SFHEAVQAAGKKALR
+1462 SFHEPVQAAGKKALR
-1477 SLLSYGRCSPTFLDE
+1477 SLVCYPRSNPNFLDE
-1492 CLRRAFVTSRELDT
+1492 CLRRAFVMTRELDT

-1551 FNMLELVHEQSM
+1551 FNMLEMIHEQSM

-1598 PDHAIKVLA
+1598 PDQAIKVLA
-1607 QLSDWLPRV
+1607 QLAEWLPRV
-1616 FDSRSER
+1616 FDTRSDR

-1654 LTIYHLMTLTL
+1654 QTIYHLMALTL
-1665 RYAESYAEQV
+1665 RYAESYAEQI
-1675 LVLWTRLVDTPN
+1675 LVLWTRLVDPPN
-1687 QSNGHAVIRFLLE
+1687 ESNGHAVIRFLLE

-1708 IFISCAAK
+1708 VFIGCAAK
-1716 IVACLSQSVI
+1716 IVACLSQSVV
-1726 GRQMVEELCSVVEPA
+1726 GRQIVEELCSVVEPA
-1741 RMLPSIEHKLAH
+1741 RMLPSLEHKLAH
-1753 PNNEDL
+1753 PNDEDL

-1815 RQPFVQQ
+1815 RQSFVQQ
-1822 RSRHMLFQ
+1822 RARHMLFQ

-1845 SLHRSR
+1845 SLYRSR
-1851 PELKAAI
+1851 PELKASLHE
-1858 QDLEKDLEARIWKED
+1858 LEKEVEARMWKED
-1873 ESGTEVEA
+1873 ESSADVEA
-1881 KMRWFGNAVLT
+1881 KMRWFGNAVLN

-1931 LTPRIG
+1931 LSPRIG
-1937 PTHIG
+1937 PTHVG

-1951 IADEDLAIQSFN
+1951 IADEELAIQSFN
-1963 VEIISTLTA
+1963 VEILSTLTS
-1972 LAGCSDLDSSQ
+1972 LASSSDLEFSQ

-1990 AVACLSTIVE
+1990 AVACLSTTVE
-2000 TEFLHTLHLLDAVLT
+2000 TEFLHTLQLLDAVLT
-2015 RIDLNDPDTADLLF
+2015 RVDLDDPDTAELLF
-2029 AYMPTNWTGSS
+2029 AYMPTHWTGTT

-2052 SVTSGLTLKILQQLA
+2052 SVTSDLTIKLLQRLA
-2067 KVEDSRLI
+2067 KVQDSRLI

-2088 SLPWCLHAMSEDIK
+2088 SLPWCLRAMSEDIK
-2102 DESLQEFA
+2102 DEALQDFA

-2131 FAKGRFRTRDDF
+2131 FAKGRFRTKDDF

-2148 ASLREHYG
+2148 SSLREHYG
-2156 VDHWTDVITLLMGLV
+2156 VDHWTEVITLLMGLV
-2171 LNDARWLQVQTM
+2171 LNNERWLQVHTM
-2183 QLLKVLF
+2183 QILKVLF

-2214 ETDRAAHALDVLDE
+2214 ETDRAPQALDVLDE

-2245 LHHHLRASARDVES
+2245 LHHHLRADARDVES

-2266 PQPSGWCVPRAGA
+2266 PQPSGWCVPRAA
-2279 HRDACRANVVAVFD
+2279 VRRDACRANVEAVFD

-2306 QPDDELAALG
+2306 QPDDEQGHLAALG
-2316 LGHRGMR
+2316 LVGLSGHG
-2323 HGTGDNGDEDDI
+2323 HGADGDEDDL
-2335 GDMVQDLHELSSYF
+2335 GDMVQNLHELSSFF
-2349 QEEPSVDSVV
+2349 QEDPSSVDSA
-2359 VNGGS
+2359 GS
-2364 VSTPVPNGVGGAVSH
+2364 SSGALTPGPAPQ

-2389 LAKSAEGAER
+2389 LAKSTTDGA
-2399 DVPPTPFVDVFSVN
+2399 DKDIPPTPFVDVFNV
-2413 GSGGGHAANNGHS
+2413 GAGAGAGGTTTG
-2426 HGHGP
+2426 
-2431 VGVLSPTYEEDSE
+2431 LSPTYEEDSE
-2444 DESDSDTESDLFEY
+2444 EDEEGDESDSDTESDLFEY
-2458 DSPSFARFMKPA
+2458 DSPSFARFLRTPSAA
-2470 PGLAHAHNSH
+2470 PPNGVAHSSH

>member
-14 NDDDDAYRSGPLFGR
+14 NDDDDFRPTPLFGR
-29 AAASGGQPS
+29 AQQTS

-43 TFSSLG
+43 SGSSG
-49 LESPTISTPQGINER
+49 LESPTILTPQAFNER
-64 PGGSYFHARGD
+64 AGGSYFHARGD
-75 SSASQDS
+75 SVTSQDS
-82 GFSAPYNGSAA
+82 GQSVPY
-93 TSGTARKA
+93 SGTARKV
-101 SKSAPFTH
+101 SKAAPFTH

-117 TSSSPFAKKSSFA
+117 TSSSPFTKKSSFA

-136 KSAKSNDVPPPMP
+136 KSTKSNDAPPPMP
-149 TLDMQ
+149 PLDMQ
-154 AYPALNNP
+154 AYPALKNP

-171 QAPPMPSRQ
+171 HAPPIPSRQ
-180 NTMNASPPNF
+180 ATMNASPPQF
-190 RPATPGG
+190 RPSTPGG
-197 GEGRAK
+197 GDGRSRT
-203 PSKSRDYTRSQHS
+203 PKSSYYARSQHS

-221 FHNSDNGSDHGIGHL
+221 FYNSDGGSDHGHGHY
-236 PFGSPPPLPPMPN
+236 PFSSSPPPVPPMPS
-249 AFGMHADD
+249 AFGVPTDD
-257 AGSFSDAEDRVVPDP
+257 VSSFSDGEDKVALDP
-272 KTPSDYA
+272 RTPSDYA
-279 LHAIFLRF
+279 LHAIFIRF

-292 SHIDEFLRLPMDR
+292 SHIDEFLRLPLDR
-305 EPHLEDYIGPGV
+305 DPHLEDYMGPGV

-328 GKVAQRHAQPVID
+328 GKVAQRHAKPIID
-341 SIMRWRKSQSDPV
+341 SVMRWRKSQNEPA
-354 SQDVLRHHLSQSP
+354 SQDVVHHHLSQSP
-367 SAPRAVRMPDVSHAL
+367 SAPRVLRIPDVPQAL
-382 KERKL
+382 HERKR
-387 LASIYIMSRALIA
+387 LASAYIMCRALIA
-400 VAKSISKDG
+400 VTRSISKDG
-409 LPETEGHSLEELTFD
+409 LPEAIGHNLEELIFE
-424 QFKRHDPKM
+424 QFKRHDPKLTM
-433 TLQSANHR
+433 HSANYR
-441 CIADLHA
+441 SIADLHA
-448 ALLGHLADIRFES
+448 ALLGHLAEIRFES

-479 KDADMRFENLVKGL
+479 KDADLRYENLVKGL
-493 KHIHIKAS
+493 RHIQIK
-501 QIRHVWPPERFEE
+501 VWPPERFEE
-514 GAEFLAALSK
+514 GAEFLASLSK
-524 SFENA
+524 AFENA

-540 TMVQLLHPIGKTAQ
+540 TLIQLLHPIGKTAQ
-554 AEVNHPEWAKAM
+554 AEVNHPEWAKAI
-566 EVIYPKARDMTTK
+566 EVIYPKARDMAAK

-596 APHEYFLRN
+596 APHEYFLRH
-605 WTASFEAGL
+605 WLPAFEAGL
-614 GRLKEKVHRMTVLNG
+614 GRLKEKVHRITVLNG
-629 MMRLLWTYLYRCH
+629 MLRLLWTYLYRCH
-642 EPASTVSIKLD
+642 EPLSTASTKLD
-653 GVFKHFFPPN
+653 GIFKHFFPPN
-663 RLAVVPQEDHLQPF
+663 RIGISPQEEHLQPF
-677 IYMVHFALSRHFD
+677 IYMVHFTLSRHFD
-690 IGSELCLDLLQERNI
+690 VGSELCLDLLQERSVNS
-705 NAQSS
+705 QSS
-710 QIAHALAPERMTIA
+710 PIAHILAPERMTIA
-724 TQAILLSLNLIERE
+724 TQAILLSLHLIERE
-738 ESVPSW
+738 EPIPSW
-744 PSSTDFTSIPP
+744 PSSFDFTSIPS
-755 WEDYPSSSSTLPA
+755 WEDYPSSSSPLPA
-768 AVHSKTNW
+768 SVATKASWK
-776 MEFLDRANSCLA
+776 EFLDRATSCLTA
-788 VVARACFQS
+788 VALSCYQS
-797 VGKWSVLDEQW
+797 VGKWSVLDDQW
-808 STSRLGPAYEET
+808 STSRLGPTYEET
-820 NNYIVRHHPEG
+820 HNYVIRYHPEG
-831 SVAYSEQYGP
+831 SVAYSDHYAP

-848 IYQSWPRCLHST
+848 IYQSWPRFLHPSRS
-860 LPPDDAFDMLIRGVI
+860 PEEAFDMLIRGVI
-875 HIEPAVGE
+875 HIELAVGE
-883 ASTSA
+883 AATLA
-888 LQRFMADPI
+888 LQRFMADST
-897 HAPVLLS
+897 HASTLLT

-909 LFSTLSIAQ
+909 LFSPTSIAQ

-932 LNLWISFVDRWIHET
+932 LNLWISFVDRWIHDT
-947 MQRPVQSWT
+947 MQKPVHMWT
-956 PEDSDNIISRI
+956 NEESDDVVARV
-967 EEIETGALFLL
+967 EEIEAGALFLL
-978 AHRRPSAFTVGV
+978 AHRRSSVFTVGV

-999 MEYMSPEPS
+999 MEHMSPEPS
-1008 TPASINPHELFAF
+1008 TPASMYPHELFAF
-1021 VHGLFEEGSSDVFL
+1021 VHALFEEGSSETFF
-1035 RGLDDILEPDEAG
+1035 RGLDDILESDEVA
-1048 RLEQWRQS
+1048 RLSQWKQS
-1056 TRPDKLVR
+1056 ARPDKLVR
-1064 LADSE
+1064 LADSD
-1069 HPIDRVLWRHVYS
+1069 HATDRTLWRHVYPIF
-1082 SYVQT
+1082 VQT
-1087 HMDHAPSIGTT
+1087 YMDHAPSIGTS

-1104 AAASRGTQ
+1104 AAAARGTQ
-1112 TMLQL
+1112 MMQQL
-1117 SGVTSRLPTN
+1117 SGVSSRLPSTL
-1127 VPQRTGSSGDRDGAR
+1127 PQRTGSSGDRDSAR
-1142 LVAESRDAI
+1142 LVAENRELI
-1151 GQWYSWLKLI
+1151 NQWHFWLKLI
-1161 CATALVADSR
+1161 CATALVNDSR

-1183 RSDTDFGI
+1183 RSDTDFSS

-1209 SDYTIFREVAVSCI
+1209 SDHTIFRDLAVSCI
-1223 SSFPASG
+1223 SSFPANG

-1242 SRQHYDDPRTKSVIA
+1242 SRQHYDDPRMKGVTA
-1257 TPMIGRAR
+1257 APMIGRAR

-1300 LKYVRNTQT
+1300 LKYVRNMQA

-1321 MQRLRRYFCGTIE
+1321 MQRLRRFFCGTIE

-1345 SDRFIPHNLHLSL
+1345 SDRFIPHNLHLAL

-1375 KMRLV
+1375 KKRLV

-1417 MAALCQKAFFPPD
+1417 MAAVCQKAFFPPEI
-1430 VESNSPTDRQVLESL
+1430 ESNSPTDRQALDYL
-1445 RPLQVG
+1445 KPLQVG

-1462 SFHEAVQAAGKKALR
+1462 SFHEPVQAAGKKALR
-1477 SLLSYGRCSPTFLDE
+1477 SLLCYNRCSPNFLDE

-1520 SGAATAFSF
+1520 SGVATAFNF

-1551 FNMLELVHEQSM
+1551 FNMLEMVHEQSM

-1598 PDHAIKVLA
+1598 PDKAIKVLA
-1607 QLSDWLPRV
+1607 QLADWLPRV
-1616 FDSRSER
+1616 FDNRSER

-1630 SLEYWVPNIDL
+1630 SLEYWVPSIDL

-1654 LTIYHLMTLTL
+1654 LTIYHLMALTL

-1675 LVLWTRLVDTPN
+1675 LVLWTRLVDPPN

-1708 IFISCAAK
+1708 IFIGCAAK

-1726 GRQMVEELCSVVEPA
+1726 GRQIVEELCSVVEPA

-1753 PNNEDL
+1753 PNDEDL

-1792 ERYWEFQDQLP
+1792 ERYWEFHDQLP

-1845 SLHRSR
+1845 SLYRSR
-1851 PELKAAI
+1851 PELKASI
-1858 QDLEKDLEARIWKED
+1858 QDLEKEVEARIWKDED
-1873 ESGTEVEA
+1873 SSAEVEA
-1881 KMRWFGNAVLT
+1881 KMRWFGNAVLS

-1937 PTHIG
+1937 TTHVG

-1951 IADEDLAIQSFN
+1951 IADEESAIQSFN
-1963 VEIISTLTA
+1963 IEILSTLTA
-1972 LAGCSDLDSSQ
+1972 LASSSDLEASQ

-1990 AVACLSTIVE
+1990 AVACLSTTVE
-2000 TEFLHTLHLLDAVLT
+2000 TEFLHTLQLLDAVLT
-2015 RIDLNDPDTADLLF
+2015 RIDLNDPDTAELLF
-2029 AYMPTNWTGSS
+2029 AYMPTNWTGTT
-2040 TLQSSLLTGLRS
+2040 TLQASLLIGLRS
-2052 SVTSGLTLKILQQLA
+2052 SVTSDLTLKLLQRLA
-2067 KVEDSRLI
+2067 RVDDSRLI
-2075 DPTEG
+2075 DPSEG

-2110 LNISRL
+2110 LNISHL

-2131 FAKGRFRTRDDF
+2131 FAKGRFRTKDDF

-2156 VDHWTDVITLLMGLV
+2156 VDHWTEVITLLMGLV
-2171 LNDARWLQVQTM
+2171 LNNERWLQVHTM
-2183 QLLKVLF
+2183 QILKVLF

-2214 ETDRAAHALDVLDE
+2214 ETDRATQALDVLDE

-2245 LHHHLRASARDVES
+2245 LHHHLRADARDVES
-2259 VADVFGI
+2259 VAEVFGI
-2266 PQPSGWCVPRAGA
+2266 PQPSGWCVPQPATR
-2279 HRDACRANVVAVFD
+2279 RDTCRANVVAVFD
-2293 LGKGTL
+2293 LGRGTL

-2306 QPDDELAALG
+2306 QPDDEHLAALADSG
-2316 LGHRGMR
+2316 V
-2323 HGTGDNGDEDDI
+2323 HGSELDEDDL
-2335 GDMVQDLHELSSYF
+2335 GDMVQNLHELSSFF
-2349 QEEPSVDSVV
+2349 QEDPSLDSMGSGSSS
-2359 VNGGS
+2359 GGGG
-2364 VSTPVPNGVGGAVSH
+2364 TPGPAPH

-2389 LAKSAEGAER
+2389 LAKSTEAADK
-2399 DVPPTPFVDVFSVN
+2399 DVPPTPFVDIFNVNVN
-2413 GSGGGHAANNGHS
+2413 GVGGGTAVTVGNG
-2426 HGHGP
+2426 
-2431 VGVLSPTYEEDSE
+2431 LAPTYEEESEEEE

-2458 DSPSFARFMKPA
+2458 DSPSFAQFLRP
-2470 PGLAHAHNSH
+2470 PGVSASAGTGSTVPSPTSTAHSSH

>member
-14 NDDDDAYRSGPLFGR
+14 NDDDDAFRSTPFFGR
-29 AAASGGQPS
+29 TQQTS

-43 TFSSLG
+43 STSSSG
-49 LESPTISTPQGINER
+49 LDSPTILTPQAFNDK

-75 SSASQDS
+75 SITSQDS
-82 GFSAPYNGSAA
+82 GQSIPY
-93 TSGTARKA
+93 TTGTGRKV

-117 TSSSPFAKKSSFA
+117 TSSSPFTKKSSFA

-136 KSAKSNDVPPPMP
+136 KSTKSNEVPPPMP
-149 TLDMQ
+149 PLDMQ
-154 AYPALNNP
+154 AYPALKNP

-171 QAPPMPSRQ
+171 QVPPVPSRQ
-180 NTMNASPPNF
+180 ATMNASPPHF
-190 RPATPGG
+190 RPTTPGG
-197 GEGRAK
+197 GDVRGK
-203 PSKSRDYTRSQHS
+203 SSKSRDYARSQHS
-216 HSGSL
+216 HSGSI
-221 FHNSDNGSDHGIGHL
+221 FHSSDNGSDHGHGFYPHSS
-236 PFGSPPPLPPMPN
+236 SPPPVPPMPN
-249 AFGMHADD
+249 AFGGHADD
-257 AGSFSDAEDRVVPDP
+257 AGSYSDVEDKVVPDP

-292 SHIDEFLRLPMDR
+292 AHIDEFSRIPLDSD
-305 EPHLEDYIGPGV
+305 PHLEGYMGPGV
-317 DEKFDDMLSSL
+317 DSQFDEMLSSL
-328 GKVAQRHAQPVID
+328 GKVAQRHAKPVVD
-341 SIMRWRKSQSDPV
+341 SVMRWRRSQNEPA
-354 SQDVLRHHLSQSP
+354 SQDLLRHHLSQSP
-367 SAPRAVRMPDVSHAL
+367 STSRALRMPDVPSAL
-382 KERKL
+382 NERKW
-387 LASIYIMSRALIA
+387 LASIYIMCRALIA
-400 VAKSISKDG
+400 VTKSISKDG
-409 LPETEGHSLEELTFD
+409 LPEAVGHSLEELTFE
-424 QFKRHDPKM
+424 QFKRHDPKLTM
-433 TLQSANHR
+433 QSANYR

-448 ALLGHLADIRFES
+448 ALLGNLADIRFES

-479 KDADMRFENLVKGL
+479 KDADMKYENLVKGL
-493 KHIHIKAS
+493 MHIHIK
-501 QIRHVWPPERFEE
+501 VWPPERFEE
-514 GAEFLAALSK
+514 GAEFLASLSK
-524 SFENA
+524 AFENA

-540 TMVQLLHPIGKTAQ
+540 TLVQLLHPIGKTAQ
-554 AEVNHPEWAKAM
+554 AEVNHPDWAKAI

-586 YPLAITALCV
+586 YPLAVTALCV
-596 APHEYFLRN
+596 APHEFFLRN
-605 WTASFEAGL
+605 WSACFEAGL
-614 GRLKEKVHRMTVLNG
+614 SKLKEKVHRITVLNG
-629 MMRLLWTYLYRCH
+629 MLRLLWTYLYRCH
-642 EPASTVSIKLD
+642 EPLSTASSKLD
-653 GVFKHFFPPN
+653 GVSKHFFPPN
-663 RLAVVPQEDHLQPF
+663 RLAIVPQEEHLQPF
-677 IYMVHFALSRHFD
+677 IYIVHFTLSRHFD
-690 IGSELCLDLLQERNI
+690 IGSELCLELLQERVVNS
-705 NAQSS
+705 QSS
-710 QIAHALAPERMTIA
+710 QITHTLAPERMTIA
-724 TQAILLSLNLIERE
+724 TQAILLSLHLIERE
-738 ESVPSW
+738 EPVPSW
-744 PSSTDFTSIPP
+744 PSSPDFTSIPP
-755 WEDYPSSSSTLPA
+755 WEDYPSSSAPLPSSIS
-768 AVHSKTNW
+768 SKANW
-776 MEFLDRANSCLA
+776 VEFLDRATSCLT
-788 VVARACFQS
+788 VVALSCYQS
-797 VGKWSVLDEQW
+797 IGKWSVLDDQW
-808 STSRLGPAYEET
+808 STARLGPTYEET
-820 NNYIVRHHPEG
+820 HNYVIRHHLEG
-831 SVAYSEQYGP
+831 SVAYSEQYAP

-848 IYQSWPRCLHST
+848 IYQSWPRMLHSS
-860 LPPDDAFDMLIRGVI
+860 LSPDDAFDMLIRGVI
-875 HIEPAVGE
+875 HIEPAVGD
-883 ASTSA
+883 AATMA
-888 LQRFMADPI
+888 LQRFMADSV
-897 HAPVLLS
+897 HASTLLA

-909 LFSTLSIAQ
+909 LFSTSSIAQ
-918 EGFGMRLPIECARL
+918 EGFGMRLPIECMRL
-932 LNLWISFVDRWIHET
+932 LNLWISFVDRWVHDV
-947 MQRPVQSWT
+947 MQSPARSWT
-956 PEDSDNIISRI
+956 GEETDDVISRV
-967 EEIETGALFLL
+967 EEIESGALFLL
-978 AHRRPSAFTVGV
+978 AHRKASAYTVGV
-990 KAVRLLKVL
+990 KAIRLLKLL
-999 MEYMSPEPS
+999 MEHMSPEPS
-1008 TPASINPHELFAF
+1008 TPASIHPHELFAF
-1021 VHGLFEEGSSDVFL
+1021 VHALFEEGSSDAFF
-1035 RGLDDILEPDEAG
+1035 RGLDDILEPDELS
-1048 RLEQWRQS
+1048 RLAQWRQS

-1069 HPIDRVLWRHVYS
+1069 ASVDRVLWRHVYPS
-1082 SYVQT
+1082 FVQAYQ
-1087 HMDHAPSIGTT
+1087 DQAPSIAIS

-1104 AAASRGTQ
+1104 AAAARGTQ
-1112 TMLQL
+1112 MMQQL
-1117 SGVTSRLPTN
+1117 SGVSSRLPIN
-1127 VPQRTGSSGDRDGAR
+1127 LPQRTGSSGDREGAR
-1142 LVAESRDAI
+1142 LVIENKDI
-1151 GQWYSWLKLI
+1151 INQWHLWVKLI
-1161 CATALVADSR
+1161 CATALVSGAR
-1171 PALGGI
+1171 PTLGGI

-1183 RSDTDFGI
+1183 RSDTDFGT
-1191 EQMQTTH
+1191 EQMQTTY

-1209 SDYTIFREVAVSCI
+1209 SDYTTFRDLAVSCI
-1223 SSFPASG
+1223 SSFPANG

-1242 SRQHYDDPRTKSVIA
+1242 SRQVYDDPRSKGVA
-1257 TPMIGRAR
+1257 TAPMIGRAR

-1279 LTAHSL
+1279 LTAHL
-1285 QDQRSTGRQAALTYV
+1285 LEDQRSSGRQAALTFV

-1309 FLTSPDNRDRFS
+1309 FLTSSDHRDRFS

-1345 SDRFIPHNLHLSL
+1345 SDRFIPHNLHLAL

-1367 LGKQSEDV
+1367 LGRQSEDV
-1375 KMRLV
+1375 KKRLV

-1387 KSYSD
+1387 KSYND
-1392 PASQAEIIQVFQTET
+1392 PTSQAEIIQVFQTET

-1417 MAALCQKAFFPPD
+1417 MAAVCRKAFFPPD
-1430 VESNSPTDRQVLESL
+1430 VESNSPTDRATLDNL

-1462 SFHEAVQAAGKKALR
+1462 SFHEPVRTAGKKALR
-1477 SLLSYGRCSPTFLDE
+1477 SLLSYTRCSPTFLDE

-1551 FNMLELVHEQSM
+1551 FNMLEMVHEQSM
-1563 GIISLSQYEAAVG
+1563 GIISLSQYEAAIG

-1598 PDHAIKVLA
+1598 PDQAIKVLA
-1607 QLSDWLPRV
+1607 QLADWLPRV
-1616 FDSRSER
+1616 FDNRSER

-1630 SLEYWVPNIDL
+1630 SLEYWVPSIDL

-1654 LTIYHLMTLTL
+1654 LTIYHLMALTL

-1708 IFISCAAK
+1708 VFIGCAAK

-1741 RMLPSIEHKLAH
+1741 RMLPSIEHKLAI

-1845 SLHRSR
+1845 PMYRSR
-1851 PELKAAI
+1851 HELKAAI
-1858 QDLEKDLEARIWKED
+1858 QDLEKEMETRIWKED
-1873 ESGTEVEA
+1873 DNGADIEA
-1881 KMRWFGNAVLT
+1881 KMRWFGNAVLN

-1898 PKLSEQWGTL
+1898 PTLSEQWGTL

-1937 PTHIG
+1937 PSHIG

-1951 IADEDLAIQSFN
+1951 IADEDHAIQSFN

-1972 LAGCSDLDSSQ
+1972 LACSSDLDPSQ

-1990 AVACLSTIVE
+1990 AAACLSTTVE
-2000 TEFLHTLHLLDAVLT
+2000 TEFLHTLQLLDAVLT
-2015 RIDLNDPDTADLLF
+2015 RIDLNDPDTADHLF
-2029 AYMPTNWTGSS
+2029 TYMSTGWTGST
-2040 TLQSSLLTGLRS
+2040 TLQASLLTGLRS
-2052 SVTSGLTLKILQQLA
+2052 SVTSDLTFKLLQRLTRID
-2067 KVEDSRLI
+2067 DSTFI
-2075 DPTEG
+2075 DGSGG

-2110 LNISRL
+2110 LNISQL
-2116 AEEEE
+2116 AEKEE

-2156 VDHWTDVITLLMGLV
+2156 IDHWTEVITLLMGLV
-2171 LNDARWLQVQTM
+2171 LNKERWLQVQTM
-2183 QLLKVLF
+2183 QILKVLF

-2214 ETDRAAHALDVLDE
+2214 ETDLAAQALDVLDE

-2245 LHHHLRASARDVES
+2245 LHHHLRASAKDVES
-2259 VADVFGI
+2259 VAEVFGI
-2266 PQPSGWCVPRAGA
+2266 PQDSGWCVPRGPALRA
-2279 HRDACRANVVAVFD
+2279 AARANVAAVFD
-2293 LGKGTL
+2293 LGKGAL

-2306 QPDDELAALG
+2306 QPDDELALALG
-2316 LGHRGMR
+2316 RAPLGFVS
-2323 HGTGDNGDEDDI
+2323 GDGGGERDGDDL
-2335 GDMVQDLHELSSYF
+2335 GDMVQNLHELSSFF
-2349 QEEPSVDSVV
+2349 QDDPLADSSAV
-2359 VNGGS
+2359 GD
-2364 VSTPVPNGVGGAVSH
+2364 TPVATTNGHGHGHAIAGPVPVPH

-2389 LAKSAEGAER
+2389 LAKSTEAADR
-2399 DVPPTPFVDVFSVN
+2399 DVPPTPFVDVFNV
-2413 GSGGGHAANNGHS
+2413 GS
-2426 HGHGP
+2426 GHGP
-2431 VGVLSPTYEEDSE
+2431 INVSIGAGGLSPTYEEDSE
-2444 DESDSDTESDLFEY
+2444 DSDSDSDSEDMFEY
-2458 DSPSFARFMKPA
+2458 DSPSFARFVSPNGGAPPA
-2470 PGLAHAHNSH
+2470 ALARSSH